1 VQALIDAPAEQ
12 GYGFSF
18 LKLRANWLTVTR
30 GLIMR
35 QAEAPPKGVA
45 LLCCHGQWDPPAI
58 QQYLQ
63 STQAFL

>member
-1 VQALIDAPAEQ
+1 VQALIDTPAEQ

-45 LLCCHGQWDPPAI
+45 LLCCHGQ
-58 QQYLQ
+58 
-63 STQAFL
+63 